1 MDKFILKTDIAR
13 CVGHARCAAV
23 APEIIELDDNGMN
36 VTPER
41 EISAENEALAR
52 RVARACPEG
61 IITVE
66 KACSKG

>member
-1 MDKFILKTDIAR
+1 MEKIILKTDTDR

-23 APEIIELDDNGMN
+23 AGEIIELDDNGMN

-52 RVARACPEG
+52 RAARACPEG

-66 KACSKG
+66 KA